1 MIRTHAHAHAPR
13 PQACNCHEDIMQQ
26 SRSQPAT
33 TPEQTDLGLCAL
45 SATKAVDLLMRR
57 ASRMAIQLWLRLLLV
72 GL

>member
-1 MIRTHAHAHAPR
+1 
-13 PQACNCHEDIMQQ
+13 MQQ